1 MRFKSVR
8 AHFILGIVMLAGA
21 FSARAADY
29 PQPQPGDA
37 VLKDFRFHT
46 GEVFP
51 ELKMH
56 YVTLGAPTG
65 EPVLVLHGS
74 AGSGQTMLTKNFAG
88 ELFGAGQP
96 LDTAKYFIIIP
107 DSLGS
112 GKSSRPS
119 DGLRT
124 RFPHYD
130 YTDMVQAQH
139 RLLTEHLNVQHLK
152 LAIGQSMGGMHAW
165 MWGEMYPDFVSTL
178 VPMAAQPVQMSGR
191 NWMLR
196 RMLIDMIRADPT
208 YDNGN
213 YKQQPPSLKL
223 IATFFSLATSGG
235 TQNLQKQAPTREQ
248 ADQVVAARLAQRFG
262 ADANDYIYSY
272 EAARDYD
279 PSPNLEKITAR
290 VLAINA
296 ADDERNPAELGIL
309 DREIKRV
316 KNGRYYLV
324 PASAETRGHG
334 TTGDARFW
342 KHLLP
347 ALLGDAKQ
355 AGQ

>member
-1 MRFKSVR
+1 MRLKTVCG
-8 AHFILGIVMLAGA
+8 HFMLGVVMLVGA
-21 FSARAADY
+21 ACAEAADY
-29 PQPQPGDA
+29 PQPQPGDWI
-37 VLKDFRFHT
+37 VKDFRFHT
-46 GEVFP
+46 GEVLP

-56 YVTLGAPTG
+56 YVTIGAPTG

-74 AGSGQTMLTKNFAG
+74 AGSGETMLTKNFAG

-107 DSLGS
+107 DSIGS

-124 RFPHYD
+124 RFPKYNYD
-130 YTDMVQAQH
+130 DMVQAQY
-139 RLLTEHLNVQHLK
+139 RLLTEHLGIRHLK

-165 MWGEMYPDFVSTL
+165 LWGERYPDFVSTL
-178 VPMAAQPVQMSGR
+178 VPMAAQPVAMSGR

-196 RMLIDMIRADPT
+196 RMLMDIIRADPA

-213 YKQQPPSLKL
+213 YKEQPPSLKL
-223 IATFFSLATSGG
+223 AATFFSLATSGG
-235 TQNLQKQAPTREQ
+235 TQAMQKQAPTRAQ
-248 ADQVVAARLAQRFG
+248 ADDVVKGRLAQRFT

-279 PSPNLEKITAR
+279 PAPNLDKITAR
-290 VLAINA
+290 VLAINS
-296 ADDERNPAELGIL
+296 ADDERNPPELGIL

-316 KNGRYYLV
+316 KNGRFHLV

-334 TTGDARFW
+334 TTGDAEFW

-347 ALLGDAKQ
+347 GLLSEATV

>member
-1 MRFKSVR
+1 MRFKSLS
-8 AHFILGIVMLAGA
+8 AHFILGIVMVAGA
-21 FSARAADY
+21 VSARAADY

-46 GEVFP
+46 GEVMP
-51 ELKMH
+51 ELKIH

-74 AGSGQTMLTKNFAG
+74 AGSGQGMLTKGFAG

-107 DSLGS
+107 DSIGS

-124 RFPHYD
+124 RFPQYD
-130 YTDMVQAQH
+130 YADMVQAQY
-139 RLLTEHLNVQHLK
+139 RLLTEHLNIHHLK
-152 LAIGQSMGGMHAW
+152 LAIGQSMGGMHSW
-165 MWGEMYPDFVSTL
+165 MWGEMYPDFVSAL

-196 RMLIDMIRADPT
+196 RMLIDIIRADPG

-213 YKQQPPSLKL
+213 YKQQPASLKL
-223 IATFFSLATSGG
+223 AATFFSLATSGG
-235 TQNLQKQAPTREQ
+235 TQNLQKQGPTREQ
-248 ADQVVAARLAQRFG
+248 ADKVVEARLAQRFG

-272 EAARDYD
+272 EAARDYN

-316 KNGRYYLV
+316 KNGRMYLI

-334 TTGDARFW
+334 STGDAKFW

-347 ALLGDAKQ
+347 ALLSDATL